1 MAQSIYKQSG
11 TDFIPVHSLNEEV
24 FNRMKALAA
33 RLSLIVNFN
42 WVTMSWSDGLHSP
55 IVQLWEK
62 RPVWRS
68 GVDDYGEDY
77 ACWVGKDQN
86 NWGGWGILDTR
97 IIRQDPVLASLP
109 QETNFSD
116 FILKKVIQNG

>member
-1 MAQSIYKQSG
+1 MIQSIPKQSE
-11 TDFIPVHSLNEEV
+11 TDFIPVYSLNEEV

-33 RLSLIVNFN
+33 RLSLVVNFN
-42 WVTMSWSDGLHSP
+42 WMTMSWSDGLHSP
-55 IVQLWEK
+55 VVQLWEK

-68 GVDDYGEDY
+68 GIDDYGEDY
-77 ACWVGKDQN
+77 AGWVGKDQN
-86 NWGGWGILDTR
+86 NWGGWGILDAR
-97 IIRQDPVLASLP
+97 IIRQDSVLASLP